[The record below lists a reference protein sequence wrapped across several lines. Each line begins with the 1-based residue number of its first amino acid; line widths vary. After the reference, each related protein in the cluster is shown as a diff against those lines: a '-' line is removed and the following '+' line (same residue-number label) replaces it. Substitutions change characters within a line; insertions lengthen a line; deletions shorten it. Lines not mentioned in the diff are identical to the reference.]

1 MNNFIVN
8 KNSFHYKLNYFM
20 KCRMGS
26 QNPWQFEDRLPADF
40 CSYWRMTFFSALWL
54 TIFLLGVG
62 LLATAI
68 TIQVITAPLVSAI
81 VVGSGLAI
89 VGFIIAML
97 YLSEYLKDSAERKR
111 EYKKTNNIPD
121 GIITTKYKS
130 WKQKYCPRVE
140 YK

>member
-1 MNNFIVN
+1 
-8 KNSFHYKLNYFM
+8 M
-20 KCRMGS
+20 KCRIGNIDKS
-26 QNPWQFEDRLPADF
+26 QFEYHLPADF

-111 EYKKTNNIPD
+111 EYKETNNIPD